1 MFLPADQQTS
11 CGAFVR
17 ALMFATVFAAG
28 CFSSTTVRAQS
39 FEAGLEAYEAGK
51 YKQAFGNWWPL
62 AIKGHAKSQASLGLL
77 YYSGRGA
84 PRDYAKALRW
94 FSVAAEKGQP
104 TAQFFMG
111 LLYFYGKGVK
121 KDLGRAHAWCD
132 IALTNGYMDSLF
144 CRDAIEVQMSEQ
156 DKKNSEEFT
165 TRFNLTHKFTVAK

>member
-1 MFLPADQQTS
+1 MFLSAFQRTIF
-11 CGAFVR
+11 GAFFR
-17 ALMFATVFAAG
+17 ALMFAAVLAAG
-28 CFSSTTVRAQS
+28 CFTSVAVQAQS

-51 YKQAFGNWWPL
+51 YKEAFGNWWPL

-94 FSVAAEKGQP
+94 FSVSAEKGQP

-121 KDLGRAHAWCD
+121 KDLGRAHACPTSAPMGQFRV
-132 IALTNGYMDSLF
+132 IA
-144 CRDAIEVQMSEQ
+144 
-156 DKKNSEEFT
+156 
-165 TRFNLTHKFTVAK
+165 